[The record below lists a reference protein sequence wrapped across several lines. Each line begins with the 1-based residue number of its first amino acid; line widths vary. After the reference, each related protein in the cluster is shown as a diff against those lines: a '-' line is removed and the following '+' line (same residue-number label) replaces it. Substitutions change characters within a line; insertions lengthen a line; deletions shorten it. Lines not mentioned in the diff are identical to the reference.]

1 MALIDTRELIKTY
14 GVGEQVVNALNGVSI
29 KIDDGEFV
37 AIVGASGSGKSTFMN
52 MIGCLD
58 LPTSGT
64 YHLAGENVAELTA
77 DELADLRNRRIG
89 FVFQQFNL
97 LARTSALENVAM
109 PLLYTREL
117 EVSKDTQ
124 ASAQAPTQTKSV
136 KTKKRYATKEERLAH
151 AKMRLEQVGLGERL
165 YNTPAQ
171 LSGGQQQRVAIARAL
186 VNDPDLILAD
196 EPTGALDSKTSAEVM
211 ALLTEL
217 NHQGMT
223 VIVVTHEADVA
234 AYARRTITFKDGQVI
249 SDQINPPLNGHSA
262 KEPMHSVAHSVAQSG
277 AKSEAQPGAQ
287 HD

>member
-1 MALIDTRELIKTY
+1 MALIETHQLVKTY
-14 GVGEQVVNALNGVSI
+14 GVGEQIVHALDGVSVN
-29 KIDDGEFV
+29 IDAGEFV

-58 LPTSGT
+58 LPSSGT
-64 YHLAGENVAELTA
+64 YYLAGENVAELTA

-109 PLLYTREL
+109 PLLYTREPEL
-117 EVSKDTQ
+117 AKDSEGT
-124 ASAQAPTQTKSV
+124 SSSQTSPKHL

-151 AKMRLEQVGLGERL
+151 AKLRLEQVGLSERL
-165 YNTPAQ
+165 FNTPAQ

-211 ALLTEL
+211 ALLTQL
-217 NHQGMT
+217 NKEGMT
-223 VIVVTHEADVA
+223 VIVVTHEPDVA
-234 AYARRTITFKDGQVI
+234 AYARRTITFRDGQVI
-249 SDQINPPLNGHSA
+249 SDQLNSQYGLA
-262 KEPMHSVAHSVAQSG
+262 T
-277 AKSEAQPGAQ
+277 EAQT
-287 HD
+287 